1 MTNSSIKVI
10 FLISQSPQE
19 KIKKLLQ
26 TVLQHYVEKKCLYI
40 FIENQAVT
48 AYVDNLLWQYPK
60 EGFIPHSC
68 NFDPLHWIVIN
79 SSMAVPENT
88 FSFFNLT
95 SSALS
100 YVPNTCKIFEFDES
114 CAKDK
119 KEIFEKKYKFY
130 QECGYHLISL

>member
-10 FLISQSPQE
+10 FLTSLSPQE
-19 KIKKLLQ
+19 KINKLIQ
-26 TVLQHYVEKKCLYI
+26 TVQQHYIEKKCFYI
-40 FIENQAVT
+40 FTENQAVT
-48 AYVDNLLWQYPK
+48 TYVDNLLWQYPK

-68 NFDPLHWIVIN
+68 NFDPLHWIIIN
-79 SSMAVPENT
+79 SSMAFPENT

-100 YVPNTCKIFEFDES
+100 CVPSTCKIFEFNES
-114 CAKDK
+114 FGKEK

>member
-10 FLISQSPQE
+10 FLTSQSPQE
-19 KIKKLLQ
+19 KIKKLIQ
-26 TVLQHYVEKKCLYI
+26 TVLQHYIEKKYLYI
-40 FIENQAVT
+40 FTENKTVT
-48 AYVDNLLWQYPK
+48 AYVDNLLWHHPK

-68 NFDPLHWIVIN
+68 HLDPLHWIVIN
-79 SSMAVPENT
+79 SSKEFPENT

-100 YVPNTCKIFEFDES
+100 CVPSTCKIFEFDES
-114 CAKDK
+114 SAKNK